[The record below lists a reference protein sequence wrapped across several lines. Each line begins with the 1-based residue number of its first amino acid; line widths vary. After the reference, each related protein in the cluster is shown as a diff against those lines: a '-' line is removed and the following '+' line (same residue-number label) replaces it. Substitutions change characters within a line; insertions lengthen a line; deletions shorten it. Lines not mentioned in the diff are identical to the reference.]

1 MHKNDEKNLTDH
13 KMGAMIFKRA
23 KKAHIGK
30 KSAHCESF
38 MTLNKNHAKKE
49 VDRMG
54 SWSFVGMILLMF
66 LALFVGLR
74 ASAARKRTLRESILQ
89 NRAELTAVAELIR
102 QKKNYQAENL
112 LIQRGN
118 NRAAARTVV
127 VLIRELLKNGEWDRA

>member
-1 MHKNDEKNLTDH
+1 
-13 KMGAMIFKRA
+13 MGP
-23 KKAHIGK
+23 
-30 KSAHCESF
+30 
-38 MTLNKNHAKKE
+38 
-49 VDRMG
+49 
-54 SWSFVGMILLMF
+54 WSFVGMILLMF

-74 ASAARKRTLRESILQ
+74 ASAARKHTLRESILQ

-127 VLIRELLKNGEWDRA
+127 VLIRELLKSGEWDRA